1 MMLLQCTMW
10 KFLVPNAAKLRGNFI
25 KYGKENHALF
35 TSFRIKLIILKNDRF
50 WNQKT
55 IKTKSGKI
63 VQKQFFWNK
72 FFLNNFFLIWH
83 ERFWTLQKLLWHCLL
98 CNLIWSSVLML
109 LLCST
114 LKKATSVWVCSRKFS
129 WT

>member
-1 MMLLQCTMW
+1 MAFREDAAAMHIMW

-55 IKTKSGKI
+55 IRTNWENSAKTI
-63 VQKQFFWNK
+63 
-72 FFLNNFFLIWH
+72 FL
-83 ERFWTLQKLLWHCLL
+83 K
-98 CNLIWSSVLML
+98 
-109 LLCST
+109 
-114 LKKATSVWVCSRKFS
+114 
-129 WT
+129 